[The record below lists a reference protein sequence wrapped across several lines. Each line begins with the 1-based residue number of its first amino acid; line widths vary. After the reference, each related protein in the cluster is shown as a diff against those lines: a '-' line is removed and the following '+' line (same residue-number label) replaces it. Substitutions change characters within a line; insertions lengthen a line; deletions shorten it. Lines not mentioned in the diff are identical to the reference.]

1 MLSNTAECGHA
12 HSAHVFDSVSGFFFG
27 FCFGFWV
34 GGEGGRGG
42 GALGVGRGSKVVG
55 SMLLSS
61 IRQRK
66 NTMSSR
72 ARSCFSFVCLVFF
85 FTPATHFPPHDVVSI
100 PHSAGW
106 AVGCSSLVSIAR
118 NFGFLI

>member
-85 FTPATHFPPHDVVSI
+85 FLLRRPIFHRTTSFRFRIPPDGLSDV
-100 PHSAGW
+100 PRW
-106 AVGCSSLVSIAR
+106 FRSLGTLV
-118 NFGFLI
+118 F